1 VDIPMGVTG
10 LLGEGGLYQCRIRL
24 PSYEILSM
32 ALSLSLYV
40 LARSVHSQKVLRSCS
55 EKHQKTTKDLQ
66 RESNPQSEK
75 SKRTFSLTLCSE
87 FISS

>member
-32 ALSLSLYV
+32 ALSLSMYSQDQFILKKFSEV
-40 LARSVHSQKVLRSCS
+40 AQKNIKKQRKTFSENRTPNQKSQK
-55 EKHQKTTKDLQ
+55 EHF
-66 RESNPQSEK
+66 P
-75 SKRTFSLTLCSE
+75 
-87 FISS
+87 